1 MEVTYEN
8 NLKCIVYIM
17 RTFFFYKK
25 RKKSYL
31 GYDYDIHIINILY
44 LRIYKSNQH
53 FITISISRILF
64 VQLTQYY
71 TQGKFTYML
80 SFYIHFFLFE
90 YG

>member
-31 GYDYDIHIINILY
+31 GYDYDILY
-44 LRIYKSNQH
+44 
-53 FITISISRILF
+53 TI
-64 VQLTQYY
+64 
-71 TQGKFTYML
+71 FTYL
-80 SFYIHFFLFE
+80 QK
-90 YG
+90 